1 MDTKE
6 IVVCGFVAGVPTAGV
21 AGWVEY
27 VMTGGVSG
35 FTPLVS
41 GLIGAVVGPLMLVAL
56 MALKA
61 RWRQGNRS
69 YVSRVKN
76 WWSVRGKVLP
86 DDHLP
91 EATPIAATA
100 STESG
105 ESGEWLSEGEALN
118 LIRNS
123 SLTRLRLPN
132 ETITFG
138 EELGR
143 RMGFDHSPTAS
154 EIRADEIASYLLAKY
169 NDQGSWTN
177 RDGRYY
183 KQYLEEWINEE
194 VYRDYEATR
203 SR

>member
-6 IVVCGFVAGVPTAGV
+6 IVVWGFGAGVLVAGV
-21 AGWVEY
+21 AGWAEY

-41 GLIGAVVGPLMLVAL
+41 GLIGAVVGPLMFVAL

-105 ESGEWLSEGEALN
+105 EWFSEGEALN

-138 EELGR
+138 EALGR

-154 EIRADEIASYLLAKY
+154 EIRADEIATYLLAKY
-169 NDQGSWTN
+169 NVQGSWTN

-183 KQYLEEWINEE
+183 KQHLEEWINEE